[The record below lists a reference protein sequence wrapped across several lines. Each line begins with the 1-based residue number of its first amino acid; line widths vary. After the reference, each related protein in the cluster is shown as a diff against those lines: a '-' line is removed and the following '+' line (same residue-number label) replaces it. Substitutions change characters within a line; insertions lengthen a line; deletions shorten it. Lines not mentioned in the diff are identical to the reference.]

1 MKNRDALTD
10 SLYHSLLIYLI
21 FIYWFC
27 IWSKLFRHR
36 KATNRIIE
44 FIEIF
49 IDVLRNV
56 IVLVKI
62 KIVLVYFILEIHYS
76 RTQYKLSIRHLKIW
90 LYAIV
95 QLFKYIC
102 DMRNLW
108 IYLLFI
114 IISIESWRFNLP
126 QWPHLD
132 SWTCIQFPTRPM
144 WRLDCGQYC
153 RC

>member
-10 SLYHSLLIYLI
+10 SQYHSLLIFLI

-36 KATNRIIE
+36 KGTNRIIE
-44 FIEIF
+44 FIKIF
-49 IDVLRNV
+49 IDVIRNV
-56 IVLVKI
+56 FVLVKI
-62 KIVLVYFILEIHYS
+62 KIVLEYLILEIHYC

-108 IYLLFI
+108 IYLLRIKKKYFWNVY
-114 IISIESWRFNLP
+114 IISDHSVTYVNLELTWIQVGSHIWR
-126 QWPHLD
+126 
-132 SWTCIQFPTRPM
+132 
-144 WRLDCGQYC
+144 
-153 RC
+153 